1 MLKFLDAKHF
11 YTILYTNIGFFSK
24 NENSPQTAR
33 KIIQTQN
40 PSPTTFLY
48 FSLISNNRTGH
59 PMSEEQAETNSE
71 MNSEINSASNAE
83 KKADAMEEVRQ
94 KLENQD
100 LDEAI
105 ERVQTLLKEQQEPT
119 AHSLGILLALM
130 MTAEIRDGVQP
141 GTNTGPVVLEWTEKY
156 SAQKVEEV
164 ITFARQFLTNPGKI
178 ASELSER
185 LFQDSATQ
193 DADSSSSNNG
203 DDLPGEDD

>member
-1 MLKFLDAKHF
+1 
-11 YTILYTNIGFFSK
+11 
-24 NENSPQTAR
+24 
-33 KIIQTQN
+33 
-40 PSPTTFLY
+40 
-48 FSLISNNRTGH
+48 
-59 PMSEEQAETNSE
+59 MSEEQAETNSE

-156 SAQKVEEV
+156 SAEKVEEV

-203 DDLPGEDD
+203 DDLTGEDD